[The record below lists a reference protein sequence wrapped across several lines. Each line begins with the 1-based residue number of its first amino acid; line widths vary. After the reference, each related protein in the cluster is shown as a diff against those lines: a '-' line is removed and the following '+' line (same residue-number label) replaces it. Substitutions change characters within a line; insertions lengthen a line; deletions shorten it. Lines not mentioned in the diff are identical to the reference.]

1 MSIDINLNRPICFF
15 DLETTGINISLD
27 RIVEISIIKIF
38 TDNKEDSKT
47 WLVNPEISIPKE
59 VSLIHGID
67 DDMVKDQPNFKSVSK
82 EIYQYI
88 NGCDLAGFNSNRFDI
103 PLLAEELL
111 RSELDFDLSKI
122 RTIDV
127 QNIFHKMEKRTLSA
141 AYKFYCGKEH
151 DNAHSSMSDT
161 RVTYEVFLA
170 QLKKYDELKN
180 DIDFLSEFSTMRKSI
195 DLAGFIYENKDRK
208 AVFSFGKYKNQEID
222 GVIENDP
229 GYFSWIMKSDF
240 PNYTKKI
247 LNQLRLN
254 KLNNK
259 L

>member
-1 MSIDINLNRPICFF
+1 MNINLNRPICFF
-15 DLETTGINISLD
+15 DLETTGVNVVKD
-27 RIVEISIIKIF
+27 RIVEISIIKINI
-38 TDNKEDSKT
+38 DNTEESKT
-47 WLVNPEISIPKE
+47 WLINPEMPIPKI
-59 VSLIHGID
+59 VSAIHGID
-67 DDMVKDQPNFKSVSK
+67 DEMVKNEPIFKDYSK
-82 EIYQYI
+82 EIYHFI
-88 NGCDLAGFNSNRFDI
+88 KDCDLAGFNSNKFDI

-111 RSELDFDLSKI
+111 RSKIDFDLSKI
-122 RTIDV
+122 KTVDV

-141 AYKFYCGKEH
+141 AYKFYCGKVHE
-151 DNAHSSMSDT
+151 DAHSSMSDT

-170 QLKKYDELKN
+170 QLEKYKDLEN
-180 DIDFLSEFSTMRKSI
+180 NIDFLSNFSTMRKSI
-195 DLAGFIYENKDRK
+195 DLAGFIYESENNK

-222 GVIENDP
+222 YVIENDP

-247 LNQLRLN
+247 LNQLRLK

>member
-1 MSIDINLNRPICFF
+1 MPIP
-15 DLETTGINISLD
+15 N
-27 RIVEISIIKIF
+27 V
-38 TDNKEDSKT
+38 
-47 WLVNPEISIPKE
+47 
-59 VSLIHGID
+59 VSAIHGITD
-67 DDMVKDQPNFKSVSK
+67 EMVKNEPTFKDYSK
-82 EIYQYI
+82 EIYEFI
-88 NGCDLAGFNSNRFDI
+88 KDCDLAGFNSNKFDI

-111 RSELDFDLSKI
+111 RAEIDFDLSKI
-122 RTIDV
+122 KTIDV

-141 AYKFYCGKEH
+141 AYKFYCEKEH

-170 QLKKYDELKN
+170 QLDKYEQLEN
-180 DIDFLSEFSTMRKSI
+180 NVNYLSKFSSIRKSL
-195 DLAGFIYENKDRK
+195 DLAGFVYENDHKK

-222 GVIENDP
+222 EVIEKDP

-240 PNYTKKI
+240 PNYTKKV

-259 L
+259 LQ